1 MKIQLYKPC
10 WGHLRLFALVF
21 FIACKGQVEEKTTEH
36 EYTNALISETSPYL
50 LQHAHNPV
58 DWRPWSEEALEDAK
72 KEDKLLLISIGYS
85 SCHWCHVM
93 EEETF
98 EDEEVAALMNENFVS
113 IKIDREERPD
123 IDHIYQTFV
132 QLIDQNSGWPLN
144 IIALPNGK
152 PLYGGTYHTKKQW
165 SEVLAKIHQLY
176 KDSPEK
182 ANEYAD
188 MVATGVQEAN
198 IVSPQNDTKGI
209 SPDLLAE
216 AVDIWRANWDFE
228 WGGDKGPEKFMLP
241 INLTFL
247 LDYAL
252 LTGDEQAK
260 AHVKNT
266 LDKIALGG
274 VYDHVGGGFFRYSTD
289 GQWKVPHFEKMLYDN
304 AQLLSLYAKAYQVFK
319 DPDYYKV
326 VLETIEFLEREMY
339 NGEGGFYAAIDADS
353 EGEEGKFYVW
363 KADELKDILQDDFRL
378 FSEYYN
384 IRPETVWE
392 NDNYVL
398 YKEVENVDFAK
409 SNNVS
414 ESDMANAGSRWKKS
428 LLDQRMTRVRP
439 SIDDK
444 IITSWNALLINGY
457 LDAHKAFGNTEF
469 LDKAKEIFGYLRQN
483 NYQEKELV
491 HAFKKG
497 SKRNTGFV
505 EDYAFVID
513 AALSLYGVTLEE
525 VYLDFAYELQETAQK
540 DFFDQASKMFHFN
553 KGHELIS
560 RIIKTNDGVL
570 PSPNAIMAG
579 NLLKL
584 GHIGYDLELIEGSEV
599 MLANMA
605 GVMQTDLAGFA
616 KWGQLSMAFT
626 HPYFEVAVV
635 GDQALSLVT
644 AFNENYIPN
653 AIVVGSAEPSNL
665 PLFKDRF
672 DEESTFIYVC
682 QNSTCKLPVKTVAE
696 AIDQMANF

>member
-1 MKIQLYKPC
+1 MVIELKELLKAKS
-10 WGHLRLFALVF
+10 LLFVLVF
-21 FIACKGQVEEKTTEH
+21 LVACKGQIEEKGGEH
-36 EYTNALISETSPYL
+36 KYTNALINETSPYL

-72 KEDKLLLISIGYS
+72 REDKLLLISIGYS

-98 EDEEVAALMNENFVS
+98 EDEDVAALMNENFVS

-188 MVATGVQEAN
+188 MVASGVQEAN
-198 IVSPQNDTKGI
+198 IIAPQKDTNGI
-209 SPDLLAE
+209 SFDDLTK
-216 AVDIWRANWDFE
+216 AVDIWRANWDLD
-228 WGGDKGPEKFMLP
+228 WGGDMGHEKFMLP
-241 INLTFL
+241 VNLNFL

-252 LTGDEQAK
+252 LTGDKLTK
-260 AHVKNT
+260 AHVRNT
-266 LDKIALGG
+266 LDKMVLGG
-274 VYDHVGGGFFRYSTD
+274 VYDHIGGGFFRYSTD
-289 GQWKVPHFEKMLYDN
+289 SQWKVPHFEKMLYDN

-319 DPDYYKV
+319 DPDYHRAV
-326 VLETIEFLEREMY
+326 METIEFLEREMY

-363 KADELKDILQDDFRL
+363 KADELKDILQDDFKL

-384 IRPETVWE
+384 IRPESIWE
-392 NDNYVL
+392 DDNYVL
-398 YKEVENVDFAK
+398 YKEVENGDFAK

-414 ESDMANAGSRWKKS
+414 ESDLTNARSRWKKS
-428 LLDQRMTRVRP
+428 LLEQRMARVRP
-439 SIDDK
+439 NIDDK

-457 LDAHKAFGNTEF
+457 VDSYKAFGDSDF
-469 LDKAKEIFGYLRQN
+469 LEKAKDIFRYLKKN
-483 NYQEKELV
+483 NYQNGEFV

-497 SKRNTGFV
+497 SKRKTGFV

-513 AALSLYGVTLEE
+513 ASLNLYSVTLEE
-525 VYLDFAYELQETAQK
+525 EYLDFAYELEKTAMQ
-540 DFFDQASKMFHFN
+540 DFFDEASKMFHFN
-553 KGHELIS
+553 KGQKLIS

-570 PSPNAIMAG
+570 PSPNSVMAG

-584 GHIGYDLELIEGSEV
+584 GHIGYDLEFIEGSER

-605 GVMQTDLAGFA
+605 GVIQTDLAGFA
-616 KWGQLSMAFT
+616 KWGQLSMAYA
-626 HPYFEVAVV
+626 HPYFEVAIV
-635 GDQALSLVT
+635 GDRALSMVKV
-644 AFNENYIPN
+644 FNENYIPN
-653 AIVVGSAEPSNL
+653 VIVVGSTEPSDL

-672 DEESTFIYVC
+672 EEESTFIYVC